1 MAGIYIHIPFCRKI
15 CYYCDFYKSR
25 DMSLLEPFLKALHK
39 EIILRNRKE
48 KDEPVETIYFGGGT
62 PSVLHPGKVAE
73 ILEVLRGRFN
83 IDPHAEITLEANPE
97 DLDGSYAAGL
107 LEGGVNRLSIGC
119 QSFRDED
126 LRLMNRRHTTQK
138 AAESVLT
145 AARAGFENISVDL
158 IYGIPEMTMEAWRK
172 NLTAALD
179 LPLQHI
185 SAYLLTFEE
194 RTVFGKWLEK
204 GKLRVPPEE
213 TILEQYRLLI
223 EMTRKKGFI
232 HYEISNFGK
241 ENFFSRHNLLYWSR
255 KKYLGFGPSAHSY
268 DLQKRRWNV
277 SDVRDY
283 IRCIEEERSCF
294 EEEILTT
301 KEHYNDYVLTALR
314 TQWGVRKSFLR
325 KEFSPEVNRFFTEA
339 ITTWIITGHVTEEE
353 DAYRLTD
360 KGILVSDTIISDCM
374 IVEDLL

>member
-1 MAGIYIHIPFCRKI
+1 M
-15 CYYCDFYKSR
+15 
-25 DMSLLEPFLKALHK
+25 
-39 EIILRNRKE
+39 
-48 KDEPVETIYFGGGT
+48 
-62 PSVLHPGKVAE
+62 
-73 ILEVLRGRFN
+73 
-83 IDPHAEITLEANPE
+83 
-97 DLDGSYAAGL
+97 
-107 LEGGVNRLSIGC
+107 
-119 QSFRDED
+119 
-126 LRLMNRRHTTQK
+126 
-138 AAESVLT
+138 LT

-158 IYGIPEMTMEAWRK
+158 IYGIPEMIMEAWRK